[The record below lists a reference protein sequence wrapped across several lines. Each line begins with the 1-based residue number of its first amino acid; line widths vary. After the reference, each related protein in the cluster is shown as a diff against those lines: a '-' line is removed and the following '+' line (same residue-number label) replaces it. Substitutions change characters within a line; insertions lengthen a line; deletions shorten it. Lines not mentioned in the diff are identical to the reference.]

1 MLSIELGGA
10 CRGSAFPFVMATMK
24 IQADIANPTVIFE
37 DMRGITQHSPP

>member
-10 CRGSAFPFVMATMK
+10 CRGSAFAFVMATMK
-24 IQADIANPTVIFE
+24 IQADINPTVIFE